1 MKLRIAV
8 KRFQDKKIVLSI
20 TYKRITHLQDS
31 DFSSF
36 ISIRVLHNDF
46 KEIKNT
52 DFLIHCY
59 GMDLSSCLDNDF
71 LTISS
76 SYPVKNILK
85 IVDTHEIKTMD
96 DILIKWD

>member
-1 MKLRIAV
+1 MKLRVSV
-8 KRFQDKKIVLSI
+8 KRFQDKKIVLRI
-20 TYKRITHLQDS
+20 IYKKFTHLQDS
-31 DFSSF
+31 YFSSS

-46 KEIKNT
+46 KEIKND

-59 GMDLSSCLDNDF
+59 GMDLSSSLDKDF

-85 IVDTHEIKTMD
+85 IIDKHEIKTID